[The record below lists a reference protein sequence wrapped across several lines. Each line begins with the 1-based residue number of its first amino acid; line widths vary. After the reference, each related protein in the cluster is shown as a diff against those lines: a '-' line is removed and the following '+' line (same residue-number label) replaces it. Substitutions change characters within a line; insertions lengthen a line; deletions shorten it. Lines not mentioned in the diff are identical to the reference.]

1 MKEMNSTFFMVI
13 SIVVVFLL
21 LLLFFQTS
29 CDNTY
34 KNNEISD
41 NDYDYDSDYDSD
53 LFQSTNSKAILY
65 IQVDD
70 QSVIDIKYSD
80 SKRNILGL
88 KTTGWTQMG
97 TFQFDSDFEEIIVK
111 ATNTGGP
118 GGLIAKVRLG
128 GHDYLMTN
136 NTKRRLQ
143 VMEGQSIV
151 RIDGKYGG
159 VGGWRG
165 HTNSNL
171 RSSNWI
177 RGRDGRVITIYTLHL
192 IGRPVKKKRKK

>member
-41 NDYDYDSDYDSD
+41 NDYDSDYDYDSD

-88 KTTGWTQMG
+88 KT
-97 TFQFDSDFEEIIVK
+97 II
-111 ATNTGGP
+111 T
-118 GGLIAKVRLG
+118 AKKV
-128 GHDYLMTN
+128 
-136 NTKRRLQ
+136 
-143 VMEGQSIV
+143 V
-151 RIDGKYGG
+151 
-159 VGGWRG
+159 
-165 HTNSNL
+165 
-171 RSSNWI
+171 
-177 RGRDGRVITIYTLHL
+177 
-192 IGRPVKKKRKK
+192 